1 MLSTSGNNPFYI
13 EQANYASG
21 YPFMSMAQMLTTLHP
36 LAKISL
42 ALGVLC
48 IAGCSA
54 PTQQKLAA
62 EEAMDNIVAEQQ
74 QRPQVPEAVT
84 QALLDDARVQRA
96 AAANQPERFDIAVH
110 DVPARDFF
118 LGLVN
123 GTGVNVVVHPEVS
136 GQISLNLNKVT
147 VDEVLRVTRDIYGYE
162 YKQDQNNIYT
172 IYPNVL
178 RTQVFNINYLD
189 VQRVGVSDTSVMI
202 GRAQSSGSGGQRN
215 NNAGGT
221 SSNSDATNLLDIGGT
236 EANRTGVSLTPG
248 SRVQTLNR
256 TDFWGALSN
265 SITAIIGGNDDERM
279 VMISPQAG
287 MVVVKALPHELNAVR
302 DFLERSEL
310 SVKRQVILEAKIIE
324 VELSEGF
331 EAGINWNQIGGQL
344 VHAHNIAD
352 GFDIAGTGGAVNEW
366 RPVTRNYLN
375 LSNPNNMQN
384 LSIASREATG
394 STFAS
399 LLRVNDVSKLLS
411 LLETQGQVQVLSSPR
426 VSTVNNQKAVIRVG
440 SDEYFVTG
448 ISSNTTSN
456 AASITSTPNI
466 ELSPFFSGIS
476 LDVTP
481 QISELGEVILHIH
494 PVISEVTDQLKVFT
508 VGSEDFSLPLALRGI
523 RESDSIVKAA
533 NGQVVVLGGL
543 MQERASNI
551 DGKRPLLGDVPLVN
565 ALFRTKHK
573 SRVKTEL
580 VILLRP
586 IVVDDQTWNDQLHE
600 SQQNMQRMGDVYRNQ

>member
-1 MLSTSGNNPFYI
+1 
-13 EQANYASG
+13 
-21 YPFMSMAQMLTTLHP
+21 MSMAQMLTTLHP

-54 PTQQKLAA
+54 PTQKKLAA
-62 EEAMDNIVAEQQ
+62 EEAMDNIIAEQQ
-74 QRPQVPEAVT
+74 QRPQVPEAIT
-84 QALLDDARVQRA
+84 QALLDDARAQRTA
-96 AAANQPERFDIAVH
+96 AASQPERFDIAVH
-110 DVPARDFF
+110 AVPARDFF

-123 GTGVNVVVHPEVS
+123 GTGVNVVVHPEVT

-147 VDEVLRVTRDIYGYE
+147 VDDVLRVTRDIYGYE
-162 YKQDQNNIYT
+162 YKQDQNIYT

-178 RTQVFNINYLD
+178 RTQVFHINYLD

-215 NNAGGT
+215 NNTGGA
-221 SSNSDATNLLDIGGT
+221 SANSDATNLLDIGGT

-256 TDFWGALSN
+256 TDFWGALNN
-265 SITAIIGGNDDERM
+265 SITAIIGGNHDERM

-344 VHAHNIAD
+344 AHAHNIAD

-384 LSIASREATG
+384 LSIASRETTG

-508 VGSEDFSLPLALRGI
+508 VGSEDFALPLALRGI

-586 IVVDDQTWNDQLHE
+586 IVVDDQTWNEQLQE

>member
-1 MLSTSGNNPFYI
+1 
-13 EQANYASG
+13 
-21 YPFMSMAQMLTTLHP
+21 MSMAQMLTTLHP

-54 PTQQKLAA
+54 PTQKKLAA

-84 QALLDDARVQRA
+84 QALLDDARAQRA
-96 AAANQPERFDIAVH
+96 ATANQLERFDIAVH

-136 GQISLNLNKVT
+136 GQVSLNLNKVT
-147 VDEVLRVTRDIYGYE
+147 VDDVLRVTRDIYGYE
-162 YKQDQNNIYT
+162 YKQDQNIYT

-178 RTQVFNINYLD
+178 RTQVFHINYLD

-215 NNAGGT
+215 NNTGGA
-221 SSNSDATNLLDIGGT
+221 SANSDATNLLDIGGT

-256 TDFWGALSN
+256 TDFWGALNN
-265 SITAIIGGNDDERM
+265 SITAIIGGNHDERM

-384 LSIASREATG
+384 LSVASREATG

-508 VGSEDFSLPLALRGI
+508 VGSEDFALPLALRGI

-543 MQERASNI
+543 MQERASNV